1 MNKDIN
7 TNHTFAICAYKESP
21 YLEECIQSLMNQT
34 VKSDILIATA
44 TPSKYIDDIAA
55 KYNIKVYVNKGEH
68 GITQDWNFAYS
79 KAETDYVTIAHQD
92 DKYNPSYVEN
102 LMAYTKNA
110 KKPLIFF
117 TDYAEI
123 RDGKIVESNKLLRIK
138 RIMLFILRPK
148 SMWGS
153 RFARRR
159 VLSMGSPICC
169 PSITYYKPNLME
181 PVFLNGF
188 RSNEDWEAEERISQL
203 DGEFI
208 FCNKILTYHRIHEDS
223 ETSKIIHDSK
233 RSEEDYAMYRKFWP
247 SGIARILT
255 KLYSSSEKSNNI
267 K

>member
-1 MNKDIN
+1 MK
-7 TNHTFAICAYKESP
+7 
-21 YLEECIQSLMNQT
+21 
-34 VKSDILIATA
+34 
-44 TPSKYIDDIAA
+44 
-55 KYNIKVYVNKGEH
+55 
-68 GITQDWNFAYS
+68 
-79 KAETDYVTIAHQD
+79 
-92 DKYNPSYVEN
+92 
-102 LMAYTKNA
+102 
-110 KKPLIFF
+110 F
-117 TDYAEI
+117 TEI
-123 RDGKIVESNKLLRIK
+123 RDGNIVESNKLLRIK

>member
-55 KYNIKVYVNKGEH
+55 KYNLKVYVNHGEH

-110 KKPLIFF
+110 KRPLIFF

-123 RDGKIVESNKLLRIK
+123 RDGNIVESNKLLRIK

-169 PSITYYKPNLME
+169 PSIT
-181 PVFLNGF
+181 
-188 RSNEDWEAEERISQL
+188 L
-203 DGEFI
+203 DS
-208 FCNKILTYHRIHEDS
+208 ILEI
-223 ETSKIIHDSK
+223 
-233 RSEEDYAMYRKFWP
+233 P
-247 SGIARILT
+247 
-255 KLYSSSEKSNNI
+255 
-267 K
+267 

>member
-1 MNKDIN
+1 MNKDIK

-21 YLEECIQSLMNQT
+21 YLEECIESLINQT
-34 VKSDILIATA
+34 VKSNILIATA
-44 TPSKYIDDIAA
+44 TPSQYIDDIAA

-110 KKPLIFF
+110 MRPLIFF

-153 RFARRR
+153 RFARR
-159 VLSMGSPICC
+159 
-169 PSITYYKPNLME
+169 
-181 PVFLNGF
+181 
-188 RSNEDWEAEERISQL
+188 
-203 DGEFI
+203 
-208 FCNKILTYHRIHEDS
+208 
-223 ETSKIIHDSK
+223 
-233 RSEEDYAMYRKFWP
+233 
-247 SGIARILT
+247 
-255 KLYSSSEKSNNI
+255 
-267 K
+267 